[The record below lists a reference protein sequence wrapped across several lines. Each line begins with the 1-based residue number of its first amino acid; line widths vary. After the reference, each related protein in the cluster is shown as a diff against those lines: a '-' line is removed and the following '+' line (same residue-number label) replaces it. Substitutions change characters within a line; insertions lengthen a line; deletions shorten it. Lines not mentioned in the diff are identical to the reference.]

1 MIGQTTRLQTES
13 RPRMKTDGLT
23 NAEADESRIQN
34 GTNELTK
41 RPHKSFF
48 RRLLENFGDP
58 IIRILLGAMVLN
70 ILLSLR
76 DVNWPET
83 IGIAVAVLTATL
95 VSTISEAGSERAFE
109 KLSSDDNGKVYKV
122 RRDGI
127 PSDTPLGRIVKND
140 VVLLTPGMMIP
151 ADGLVLSG
159 RLKVDQSALTGEGE
173 AVDKAPCGTSYGEK
187 TPGNPHFV
195 FRGALITEGEGEM
208 LVTDVGD
215 STFYGKIAA
224 ELQSEELPSPLKE
237 RLRVLAG
244 NVSKI
249 GYVAAAL
256 VAVAYLLKG
265 FVLDAGFD
273 TVGMLSRLKDVRY
286 VASELL
292 GALTIAV
299 SVIVVAVPEGLPM
312 MITVILSSNM
322 KKMLRSGVLVRR
334 LVGIETAGSM
344 NILFTDKTGTLT
356 TGKMQITSIITG
368 DGIFPDAE
376 RLKESAAVSDLM
388 KNCALLCRSEG
399 NNPTEDAF
407 RRFYSAGAKTSAEVI
422 GKLPFD
428 SSRRLAAVRYRSG
441 GKTVTVFRT
450 SPEKLFQCADFFV
463 ASDGRKM
470 PLTTDVLSR
479 LHGEWQNA
487 AADACRVVGVGCCD
501 AGIDEIRNGKLHGV
515 SLVALVRIRDE
526 IRREAPAAVREGQS
540 AGIQVVM
547 ITGDN
552 EITAEA
558 IAKRCGIIR
567 SRTQLVLTGEK
578 LGEMSDAEI
587 TEILPRLAVVART
600 VPADKSRL
608 VRLSRKNG
616 LVVGM
621 TGDGINDAPALKA
634 ADVGFAMGSGTDVAK
649 EAGDIIITD
658 DNFASIIKAVLY
670 GRTIFS
676 SIRKFILFQLI
687 MNLSA
692 VAVSLIGPF
701 IGVEQPVT
709 VIQMLWVNMI
719 MDTLGGLAFAGE
731 PAVRN
736 VMKKKPIGRKEP
748 ILTTKMAVRVTAT
761 ASYSVLLSLFFLKAP
776 CIREIFP
783 GNETHM
789 LTGFFAFFV
798 FCGIFNSFN
807 ARTERLNPFANLTKN
822 KPFLL
827 IMTAVAAIQLAL
839 IYFGGETFRTVPLSP
854 RELAL
859 TALFAS
865 SVIPADAVLRLL
877 QRLFEKEETRIDK
890 REVPAL

>member
-1 MIGQTTRLQTES
+1 MFRQHRNCTTFSVSRQAPQVILCLFYYYAKHFPHRNGQTKHERTKHMIGQTTRLQTES

-140 VVLLTPGMMIP
+140 IVLLTPGMMIP

-173 AVDKAPCGTSYGEK
+173 AVDKAPCGMSYGEK

-299 SVIVVAVPEGLPM
+299 SVIGRTAHDDHGNSLLQYEKDA
-312 MITVILSSNM
+312 S
-322 KKMLRSGVLVRR
+322 LRRARPAARR
-334 LVGIETAGSM
+334 
-344 NILFTDKTGTLT
+344 D
-356 TGKMQITSIITG
+356 
-368 DGIFPDAE
+368 
-376 RLKESAAVSDLM
+376 
-388 KNCALLCRSEG
+388 
-399 NNPTEDAF
+399 
-407 RRFYSAGAKTSAEVI
+407 
-422 GKLPFD
+422 
-428 SSRRLAAVRYRSG
+428 
-441 GKTVTVFRT
+441 
-450 SPEKLFQCADFFV
+450 
-463 ASDGRKM
+463 
-470 PLTTDVLSR
+470 
-479 LHGEWQNA
+479 
-487 AADACRVVGVGCCD
+487 
-501 AGIDEIRNGKLHGV
+501 RNGRQHEHSFHRQNGNADDGKNADHFDHHGRWHI
-515 SLVALVRIRDE
+515 S
-526 IRREAPAAVREGQS
+526 
-540 AGIQVVM
+540 
-547 ITGDN
+547 
-552 EITAEA
+552 
-558 IAKRCGIIR
+558 
-567 SRTQLVLTGEK
+567 
-578 LGEMSDAEI
+578 
-587 TEILPRLAVVART
+587 
-600 VPADKSRL
+600 
-608 VRLSRKNG
+608 
-616 LVVGM
+616 
-621 TGDGINDAPALKA
+621 
-634 ADVGFAMGSGTDVAK
+634 
-649 EAGDIIITD
+649 
-658 DNFASIIKAVLY
+658 
-670 GRTIFS
+670 
-676 SIRKFILFQLI
+676 
-687 MNLSA
+687 
-692 VAVSLIGPF
+692 
-701 IGVEQPVT
+701 
-709 VIQMLWVNMI
+709 
-719 MDTLGGLAFAGE
+719 
-731 PAVRN
+731 
-736 VMKKKPIGRKEP
+736 
-748 ILTTKMAVRVTAT
+748 
-761 ASYSVLLSLFFLKAP
+761 
-776 CIREIFP
+776 
-783 GNETHM
+783 
-789 LTGFFAFFV
+789 
-798 FCGIFNSFN
+798 
-807 ARTERLNPFANLTKN
+807 
-822 KPFLL
+822 
-827 IMTAVAAIQLAL
+827 
-839 IYFGGETFRTVPLSP
+839 
-854 RELAL
+854 
-859 TALFAS
+859 
-865 SVIPADAVLRLL
+865 
-877 QRLFEKEETRIDK
+877 
-890 REVPAL
+890 